1 MENVAV
7 MDLLSSVVD
16 IETFMTPFFSIVF
29 KDISIYFNGA

>member
-16 IETFMTPFFSIVF
+16 IGTFMTPFFSIVF
-29 KDISIYFNGA
+29 EDTCIYFDGV